1 MAVCSV
7 VNERRDVIMKKLFIC
22 CDRAA
27 RERIVERAK
36 TAFGHAIAVVDDM
49 NRADIAYIVGNV
61 TPEMQKEMKELEQHN
76 LRTVKVN
83 ENFIDEELYE
93 KLIKGKV
100 HVKDKDFGRDR

>member
-61 TPEMQKEMKELEQHN
+61 T
-76 LRTVKVN
+76 VKVN